1 MGIEV
6 LPWHWVVF
14 GIALVVSEAFL
25 TTFFILWF
33 GVAAV
38 IVGALLVLL
47 PELTPTWQI
56 FIWSLLSVALAFAW
70 FKYLKP
76 LAVDRTKAGL
86 SLEALTGE
94 IGQVLKVPTG
104 ENRGTLRFPAPLLGN
119 DEWLIMSQD
128 ELAIGDRV
136 SVSAV
141 SGNALIVEKVS

>member
-25 TTFFILWF
+25 ATFFILWF

-38 IVGALLVLL
+38 IVGGLLLVLPAL
-47 PELTPTWQI
+47 PLPWQV
-56 FIWSLLSVALAFAW
+56 FMWSLLSVSVAVAW

-94 IGQVLKVPTG
+94 VGQVLKVPTA

-119 DEWLIMSQD
+119 DEWLIISQD
-128 ELAIGDRV
+128 QLEIGDRV
-136 SVSAV
+136 SVSAI
-141 SGNALIVEKVS
+141 SGNALIVAKVS